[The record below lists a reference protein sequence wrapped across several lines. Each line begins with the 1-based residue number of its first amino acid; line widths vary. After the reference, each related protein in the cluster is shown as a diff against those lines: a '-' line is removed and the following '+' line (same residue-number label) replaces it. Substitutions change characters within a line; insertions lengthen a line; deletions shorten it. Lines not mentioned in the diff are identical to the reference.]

1 MTTAKTSRAAPP
13 AAAAP
18 RARRG
23 RPPSGSSTLS
33 RAAIVQAAVEVIDAD
48 GAAALSLRSVA
59 RRLGVDAKSLY
70 NHIASKD
77 ALLDAVAEHVLSR
90 IVVPKPT
97 GDLRTDLVAIA
108 HAFRAAALS
117 SNREAATLV
126 LSRPVESLASLAP
139 LEATLAAFISAGA
152 KPEWAVHAVR
162 TTLAFMT
169 GTLLREASAGL
180 TLGSDDPEIAGPRE
194 VTLANLGLPHVALAA
209 PFLSRLDHA
218 REFDFGIQILA
229 DAFMG
234 LASRSKDPAKSA
246 AGRRRQAEVAGI
258 IESRKRRRIGRMKGR

>member
-1 MTTAKTSRAAPP
+1 MLRAMNSPKTSPAAPP
-13 AAAAP
+13 AAATP

-48 GAAALSLRSVA
+48 GAVGLSLRSVA

-70 NHIASKD
+70 NHIDSKD

-90 IVVPKPT
+90 MVVPRLT

-108 HAFRAAALS
+108 RAFRAAALS

-126 LSRPVESLASLAP
+126 LSRPVESLANLAA
-139 LEATLAAFISAGA
+139 LEATVAAFMGAGA
-152 KPEWAVHAVR
+152 KPELAVHAVR

-169 GTLLREASAGL
+169 GSLLREVSAGL
-180 TLGSDDPEIAGPRE
+180 TLGSDDPAIAGPRE
-194 VTLANLGLPHVALAA
+194 ARLAQLGLPHVALVA

-218 REFDFGIQILA
+218 GEFDFGIKVLA
-229 DAFMG
+229 DAFAA
-234 LASRSKDPAKSA
+234 LASPSKDAAAAKASA
-246 AGRRRQAEVAGI
+246 ARGRR
-258 IESRKRRRIGRMKGR
+258 SS